1 MQSILWTLVFCAA
14 VIAAPSNDI
23 KNKNEKA
30 GACERIHPED
40 LPAECTCSEPHPLSL
55 VVECLK
61 PFNSTYF
68 NDTIGMK
75 ITIDPC
81 DELGSSLSLDI
92 TEADHNIKY
101 MVAGIRAGEEENIPI
116 PGLSI
121 IVPTIG
127 HVGVDAAVLILGN
140 VDQLTLKVGLN
151 ACAVLRERNICAS
164 AIPGLHTIL
173 PWWVL
178 SGTYSFGDLC
188 NATRTTV
195 E

>member
-1 MQSILWTLVFCAA
+1 MRSLLWILVFCAA
-14 VIAAPSNDI
+14 VIYAAPNNNND
-23 KNKNEKA
+23 KA

-40 LPAECTCSEPHPLSL
+40 LPDECTCSEPHPLSL

-61 PFNSTYF
+61 PFNSMYF
-68 NDTIGMK
+68 NDTIGMR
-75 ITIDPC
+75 IVLDPC
-81 DELGSSLSLDI
+81 DEQGSSISLDI
-92 TEADHNIKY
+92 TEADHNIEY
-101 MVAGIRAGEEENIPI
+101 MIAGIRAGEEKNIPI

-127 HVGVDAAVLILGN
+127 HVGVDAAVLIMGT

-151 ACAVLRERNICAS
+151 ACAVVRQKTVCAS

-178 SGTYSFGDLC
+178 SGTYHFGDLC

-195 E
+195 EEQ

>member
-1 MQSILWTLVFCAA
+1 MRSFFWTLVFCAA
-14 VIAAPSNDI
+14 VIAAAPNNNY
-23 KNKNEKA
+23 KT
-30 GACERIHPED
+30 GACERIHPEE
-40 LPAECTCSEPHPLSL
+40 LPEECTCSEPHPLSL
-55 VVECLK
+55 VIECLK

-68 NDTIGMK
+68 NDTIGLK
-75 ITIDPC
+75 IVLDPC
-81 DELGSSLSLDI
+81 DEQGSSISLDI
-92 TEADHNIKY
+92 TEEDHHINY
-101 MVAGIRAGEEENIPI
+101 MIAGIRAGEEKNIPI

-127 HVGVDAAVLILGN
+127 HVGVDAAVLIMGN

-151 ACAVLRERNICAS
+151 ACAVVHQKTLCAS
-164 AIPGLHTIL
+164 SIPGLHTIL